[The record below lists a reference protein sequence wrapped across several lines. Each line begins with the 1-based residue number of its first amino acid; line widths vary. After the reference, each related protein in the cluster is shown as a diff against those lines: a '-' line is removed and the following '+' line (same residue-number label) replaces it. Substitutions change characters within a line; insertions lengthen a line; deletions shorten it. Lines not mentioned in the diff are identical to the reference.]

1 MYIYSW
7 TTTKKSGKVRK
18 ARFKWSLTLRGLFTR
33 DGVRKTTAFFKCKM
47 NAEWAGI
54 KKRKKEVTSS
64 KKGPMG
70 ARLPAW
76 DG

>member
-54 KKRKKEVTSS
+54 KKKEKK
-64 KKGPMG
+64 K
-70 ARLPAW
+70 
-76 DG
+76 